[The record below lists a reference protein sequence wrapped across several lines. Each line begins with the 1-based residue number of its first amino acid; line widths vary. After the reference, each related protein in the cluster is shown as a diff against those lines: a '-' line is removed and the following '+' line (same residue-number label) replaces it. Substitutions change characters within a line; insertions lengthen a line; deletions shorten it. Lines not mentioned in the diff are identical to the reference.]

1 MIEARGLTKRY
12 GDTMAVSDLS
22 FTVKAGVV
30 TGFLGPNGSG
40 KSTTMRMIIGLDAP
54 TSGTVTVDGRRYVEH
69 PAPLRDVGTLLE
81 ARAIHAGRSGYD
93 HLLSLAV
100 TTGIGRRRVEEVI
113 ELVGLGGVARKRT
126 GTFSLGMWQRLGV
139 ASALLGDPATL
150 VLDEPVNGLDPEG
163 ILWIRTLLKNLAAE
177 GRTVLVSSHLMSE
190 MALTAEHLIVIGRG
204 RLITDLPV
212 EELTRRAS
220 RNVARVRSPQAGEL
234 RDLLAGPSV
243 TISSTEAGLLEV
255 TGLTPEEIGTRAAGA
270 GVVLH
275 ELTGVTAS
283 LEDAFMDLTRDSV
296 DYHGLTSP
304 EQIGSSKPSTAEGNA
319 A

>member
-1 MIEARGLTKRY
+1 M
-12 GDTMAVSDLS
+12 
-22 FTVKAGVV
+22 
-30 TGFLGPNGSG
+30 
-40 KSTTMRMIIGLDAP
+40 
-54 TSGTVTVDGRRYVEH
+54 
-69 PAPLRDVGTLLE
+69 
-81 ARAIHAGRSGYD
+81 
-93 HLLSLAV
+93 
-100 TTGIGRRRVEEVI
+100 
-113 ELVGLGGVARKRT
+113 
-126 GTFSLGMWQRLGV
+126 
-139 ASALLGDPATL
+139 
-150 VLDEPVNGLDPEG
+150 NGLDPEG